1 MERFLEGRESAESH
15 DEKVSQF
22 LGREGLRRLDASPK
36 FSGHPEFVERPVNP
50 EAVERL
56 SPDSL
61 RQYFETCGARLER
74 AMALGEETHTT
85 LFPVAAIQKLEPVFY
100 EDAPIPEGP
109 SFIAQPVIRT
119 QFWDKV
125 SQGTSTSFVNIATE
139 HVGARMDEHIG
150 HVHEWLQLMSS
161 MGIKKED
168 LQYRLT
174 ASTERWNSR
183 KVQCEVSKFYY
194 QGMEIGDGVYIPDF
208 PQAERGPLKVSD
220 VGFGMER
227 LLWILRGGNY
237 FPLEGNEHDVDAAR
251 SLALIA
257 ASGVQPG
264 NRGREY
270 RHRLYS
276 KRLVQSMK
284 SGEEISKLISS
295 AHAGWL
301 PWMAE
306 AKPVQETLGIIAEE
320 YDRNLRRSLLDGLS
334 INHADVG
341 IDVNLPESTFFE
353 RLGSTSMDSSEI
365 SSLVDEYY
373 RRKL

>member
-1 MERFLEGRESAESH
+1 MERFFEGREPVESH
-15 DEKVSQF
+15 DEKISRF
-22 LGREGLRRLDASPK
+22 LEREGLRKLELSPK
-36 FSGHPEFVERPVNP
+36 FSGHPEFVEHPINP
-50 EAVERL
+50 EAVELL
-56 SPDSL
+56 SAESL
-61 RQYFETCGARLER
+61 SRYFETHGVRPER
-74 AMALGEETHTT
+74 AMPLGEGTHTT
-85 LFPVAAIQKLEPVFY
+85 LFPVAAIQKLEPVLY

-125 SQGTSTSFVNIATE
+125 AQGTSTSFVNIATE
-139 HVGARMDEHIG
+139 HVDANLEDHVG

-161 MGIKKED
+161 MGIKKDD

-174 ASTERWNSR
+174 SSVERWNSR
-183 KVQCEVSKFYY
+183 KIQCEVSKFYF
-194 QGMEIGDGVYIPDF
+194 QGMEIGDGVYIPEF
-208 PQAERGPLKVSD
+208 PQSERSPLKVSD

-237 FPLEGNEHDVDAAR
+237 FSLGGDEHGVDAAR

-264 NRGREY
+264 NKGREY

-284 SGEEISKLISS
+284 SGEEISKLISD

-301 PWMAE
+301 PWMTG
-306 AKPVQETLGIIAEE
+306 AKPVQETIGLIAEE
-320 YDRNLRRSLLDGLS
+320 YDRNLRRSLLDSLS
-334 INHADVG
+334 ANHADVG
-341 IDVNLPESTFFE
+341 IDVNLPEQAFFQ
-353 RLGSTSMDSSEI
+353 RLGSSSMSRGEI
-365 SSLVDEYY
+365 LSLFDEYSK
-373 RRKL
+373 RKL